1 MPDTTDLYTTVIN
14 TSGKTMSFSYLG
26 KHGKSLASLGTFTV
40 WGHIQHSFGHGEVAD
55 RKRRALEADL
65 LAGRLTLKSTPRP
78 LLYDASGDAQVA
90 NPTTQATATATGG
103 GASGGALPA
112 GTYYIAYTWVNSWGE
127 TTIGTSRSA
136 QLTVGATNIPRVT
149 IPALP
154 TNATSANIYV
164 TDTGGASGT
173 EKLYKTGVT
182 TTTTDLALATYD
194 GGAYAAADDPPTS
207 NTTKA
212 ATIRGLTVAD
222 NTLGATDPSWG
233 RYTG

>member
-1 MPDTTDLYTTVIN
+1 MPTTTDLYTTVIN
-14 TSGKTMSFSYLG
+14 TSGKAMKFSYLG
-26 KHGKSLASLGTFTV
+26 KHGASLASGGTYTV
-40 WGHIQHSFGHGEVAD
+40 WGHLQHSFGFGEVAE
-55 RKRRALEADL
+55 RKRRALEADI
-65 LAGRLTLKSTPRP
+65 LAGRITVKNTPKP
-78 LLYDASGDAQVA
+78 IVYDASADAQVA

-127 TTIGTSRSA
+127 TTVGTSESA

-154 TNATSANIYV
+154 TNAVSANIYL

-182 TTTTDLALATYD
+182 TTTADLALATYN
-194 GGAYAAADDPPTS
+194 GGDYDDADDPPTS

-212 ATIRGLTVAD
+212 ATVRALTVTD
-222 NTLGATDPSWG
+222 NTLGTADPSWG